1 MIEGTWSH
9 DATSNRVIL
18 ELTQT
23 QPGDAYRVG
32 LDIGINGGDRVTR
45 MERVE
50 MTAKSQRFEITVKST
65 VAGVELDPGT
75 WLLAGLSL
83 EAR

>member
-1 MIEGTWSH
+1 MTLI
-9 DATSNRVIL
+9 
-18 ELTQT
+18 
-23 QPGDAYRVG
+23 G
-32 LDIGINGGDRVTR
+32 LDIGINGGDRATR
-45 MERVE
+45 IERVE
-50 MTAKSQRFEITVKST
+50 MTAKSQRFEITVEST

>member
-9 DATSNRVIL
+9 DAGANRVIV

-32 LDIGINGGDRVTR
+32 LDIGISGAEGTGQI
-45 MERVE
+45 ERVE
-50 MTAKSQRFEITVKST
+50 MTAKSQRFEIAVDGMVS
-65 VAGVELDPGT
+65 GVELDPGT

-83 EAR
+83 QAR